1 MLTTVTVIV
10 VILVVLVAIVLAT
23 RKKPELPTGED
34 SSARELPP
42 RAATPSQRSE
52 IDPTRP
58 SAVTKSERKGP
69 ADAPK
74 PAETKDEPATAAPV
88 AESAPAPAAE
98 RASSKPPAVEPAA
111 PAAAGPGK
119 PSTPPAPPASCAR
132 AGHPPARLGR

>member
-42 RAATPSQRSE
+42 RAATPSQRAE

-58 SAVTKSERKGP
+58 SAVTSPHARSRP
-69 ADAPK
+69 NDPRNAPLG
-74 PAETKDEPATAAPV
+74 
-88 AESAPAPAAE
+88 
-98 RASSKPPAVEPAA
+98 SSIA
-111 PAAAGPGK
+111 
-119 PSTPPAPPASCAR
+119 ASCAVIS
-132 AGHPPARLGR
+132 AGHGS